1 MFVSS
6 NIFIFVAQVYTSD
19 PSSFSFPFLLV
30 LAVERGVAC
39 LSS

>member
-6 NIFIFVAQVYTSD
+6 NIFIFVAQVYTGD
-19 PSSFSFPFLLV
+19 PSGFSYPFLLF